1 MLAFFPPSLVAT
13 RYHLQSNGSNRC
25 GEKFGEILV
34 CFWMNFRVTLTPQF
48 IRLATGGDVTVGHD
62 LEPCTADIQIFKL
75 HYPSRPDLDIVF
87 VDTPG
92 LDIDEEKIVDW
103 LKAT

>member
-1 MLAFFPPSLVAT
+1 
-13 RYHLQSNGSNRC
+13 
-25 GEKFGEILV
+25 
-34 CFWMNFRVTLTPQF
+34 
-48 IRLATGGDVTVGHD
+48 VTVGHD
-62 LEPCTADIQIFKL
+62 LEPCTADIQMFKL
-75 HYPSRPDLDIVF
+75 HYPERPDLDIVF

>member
-1 MLAFFPPSLVAT
+1 
-13 RYHLQSNGSNRC
+13 
-25 GEKFGEILV
+25 
-34 CFWMNFRVTLTPQF
+34 MNFRVTLTQQF
-48 IRLATGGDVTVGHD
+48 IGLVTGGNVTVGHD
-62 LEPCTADIQIFKL
+62 LEPCTADIQMFKL
-75 HYPSRPDLDIVF
+75 HYPERPDLDIVF